1 VSKVLPFRRDAD
13 PFDARLHRVVET
25 SQAAARS
32 LWQQLIGQRRPVIIG
47 TQIVLLAVASYVAFW
62 LRFDGSI
69 PDGADRAFLLGLP
82 IVIVVRGLFLH
93 RLRLFGGLWRYT
105 GTWDLR
111 NLVLASGLASA
122 ALLVLMPLLVPS
134 YPRAVLVIDGILAIF
149 FLGGL
154 RLSGRAYHESA
165 SRRGARRVLIFGAG
179 DAGEMVTRELRHNPE
194 HGMWPVGFVDDDPW
208 KRGCYVHGV
217 PVLGSRH
224 DLAAIVA
231 HAQPHEIL
239 IAIPQLPSDA
249 LRTLLTELTPLG
261 LPLKILPTFEAMLDR
276 RGSLVS
282 RARPLAIEDLLRREP
297 VALDPTVVRA
307 VIQGRRVLVT
317 GAGGSIGSELCR
329 QVAAFRPASLVML
342 DRYENG
348 LFATEHTLLRESP
361 NVERHQ
367 VIADI
372 TDRPRMERI
381 FAAYRPE
388 IVFHAAAHKH
398 VPLMELNP
406 SEAIKNNVG
415 GTRTVAEVALAHGAS
430 RFILISTDK
439 AVNPSSIMG
448 ATKRVAEL
456 VTQTLARRST
466 GTVFAAVRFG
476 NVLGSNGSVVPLFM
490 EQIEKGGPVTVTHPD
505 MRRFFMLIPE
515 AVQLV
520 LNAASVAR
528 QGETYILDMGEQV
541 KVADVAQDLIRLSA
555 QRRTD
560 GEIRIEFIGPRPGE
574 KLYEEL
580 VGDDEVLESS
590 DQDRISRV
598 RPLVVRDGAV
608 VEHLV
613 SRMLAAAGSS
623 SDEIVVELM
632 KQLVPTFRSV
642 VAPELPTAA
651 VPSQGA
657 RAREADA
664 APRLSL
670 VQRGESAA

>member
-1 VSKVLPFRRDAD
+1 MF
-13 PFDARLHRVVET
+13 
-25 SQAAARS
+25 
-32 LWQQLIGQRRPVIIG
+32 
-47 TQIVLLAVASYVAFW
+47 
-62 LRFDGSI
+62 
-69 PDGADRAFLLGLP
+69 
-82 IVIVVRGLFLH
+82 
-93 RLRLFGGLWRYT
+93 
-105 GTWDLR
+105 
-111 NLVLASGLASA
+111 
-122 ALLVLMPLLVPS
+122 
-134 YPRAVLVIDGILAIF
+134 
-149 FLGGL
+149 
-154 RLSGRAYHESA
+154 
-165 SRRGARRVLIFGAG
+165 
-179 DAGEMVTRELRHNPE
+179 
-194 HGMWPVGFVDDDPW
+194 
-208 KRGCYVHGV
+208 
-217 PVLGSRH
+217 
-224 DLAAIVA
+224 
-231 HAQPHEIL
+231 
-239 IAIPQLPSDA
+239 
-249 LRTLLTELTPLG
+249 
-261 LPLKILPTFEAMLDR
+261 
-276 RGSLVS
+276 
-282 RARPLAIEDLLRREP
+282 
-297 VALDPTVVRA
+297 ALDPTVVRT

-329 QVAAFRPASLVML
+329 QVAAFRPASLLML

-439 AVNPSSIMG
+439 AVNPSSVMG

-520 LNAASVAR
+520 LHAASVAR

-598 RPLVVRDGAV
+598 RPLVLRDGAV

-642 VAPELPTAA
+642 VAAELPTAA
-651 VPSQGA
+651 VPSQVA
-657 RAREADA
+657 RAREADE

-670 VQRGESAA
+670 VPRGESAA